1 MSINFN
7 QIPKYTTLSNITCTG
22 SYGDSE
28 KKVIC
33 EYLCSEDFKSFELKS
48 FIELVPKLKEF
59 AFVLFNCKFSN
70 LPQFVESL
78 SFTPRMFS
86 SIANQLAKEG
96 KIDFRKETIN
106 RFTYYSI
113 FPIRRKKKPSR
124 SVNLFAFSLALLHSL
139 SLSSQYRMLKSF
151 IISIRIL

>member
-1 MSINFN
+1 MINFN
-7 QIPKYTTLSNITCTG
+7 LKPKYTTLSYITCTG
-22 SYGDSE
+22 KSGDSE
-28 KKVIC
+28 KDVIR
-33 EYLCSEDFKSFELKS
+33 EYLCSKDFKGFQSINFYG
-48 FIELVPKLKEF
+48 LVSKLKEF
-59 AFVLFNCKFSN
+59 AFVLFDGKFDGD